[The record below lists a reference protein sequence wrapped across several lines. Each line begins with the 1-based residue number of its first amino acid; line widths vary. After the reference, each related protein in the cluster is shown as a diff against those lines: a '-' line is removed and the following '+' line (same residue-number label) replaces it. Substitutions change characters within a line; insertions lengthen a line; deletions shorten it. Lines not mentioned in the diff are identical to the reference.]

1 MSHDHPPR
9 ASSIAGAFWFF
20 AAATACTQVK
30 AEHSGL
36 LLRANEERPKTLA
49 ALLIQ
54 ERRVLAAK
62 TELVRCLQNRFKFT
76 TVKVTRDDT
85 ATTFD
90 VTVQNNLPVA
100 VTGWQFDLASVWFDP
115 EDRQFKNL
123 KWPNSVQLAPGE
135 AISVRAVGRAL
146 EFETPDTFDIE
157 MMALDVTLETGAPLI
172 QPIFD
177 FLPPKV
183 SSIEEFEATFHLLC
197 SDA

>member
-1 MSHDHPPR
+1 MSHDHPQK
-9 ASSIAGAFWFF
+9 AWSIAVAFLFL
-20 AAATACTQVK
+20 ATATVCTQVN

-36 LLRANEERPKTLA
+36 LIRADQERPKTLA
-49 ALLIQ
+49 ALLLQ

-62 TELVRCLQNRFKFT
+62 AELVRCLQNRFQFT
-76 TVKVTRDDT
+76 TAKVTRDD
-85 ATTFD
+85 ATTTLD

-100 VTGWQFDLASVWFDP
+100 VTGWQFDLVSAWFDP
-115 EDRQFKNL
+115 ENRQFRNL
-123 KWPNSVQLAPGE
+123 KWPDSVQLAPGE

-146 EFETPDTFDIE
+146 EFETPDMFDIK

-177 FLPPKV
+177 FLPRKV